1 MVCWLFRLMISQTI
15 DKDDQPSG
23 TIQEHVCK
31 CRDCREFYNT
41 CQSLG
46 ENLTRE
52 AAIAN
57 DKTYRRLNRQVIG
70 AISTQRIH
78 TQKPNIKLWISATAA
93 CIALFFLLGALLMLA
108 RRDGPGIVQPKQSQ
122 IAEGIQELR
131 IIYSQV
137 GSDLPIIRPGVI
149 EKPLANEFKSL
160 TNDTQSAVRFLVACV
175 TVDIAG
181 VERRPFN

>member
-1 MVCWLFRLMISQTI
+1 M
-15 DKDDQPSG
+15 
-23 TIQEHVCK
+23 
-31 CRDCREFYNT
+31 
-41 CQSLG
+41 
-46 ENLTRE
+46 
-52 AAIAN
+52 
-57 DKTYRRLNRQVIG
+57 
-70 AISTQRIH
+70 
-78 TQKPNIKLWISATAA
+78 
-93 CIALFFLLGALLMLA
+93 FFLLGALLMLA
-108 RRDGPGIVQPKQSQ
+108 RRDGPGIVQPQQSQ